1 MAATLHDPRY
11 RTLIGL
17 LVEARMSAGL
27 SQDVLAQRLGRP
39 QSFIGKIE
47 TLQRRLDA
55 LELFDLLVALEL
67 SPEQFAK
74 VAAPRIQSRRIRG
87 KRG

>member
-11 RTLIGL
+11 RTLIDL
-17 LVEARMSAGL
+17 LVEARLAAGMSQAE
-27 SQDVLAQRLGRP
+27 LAERVSRP

-55 LELFDLLVALEL
+55 LELFDLLAALDL
-67 SPEQFAK
+67 SADSFAAG
-74 VAAPRIQSRRIRG
+74 AAPKIGRRSRQ
-87 KRG
+87 KR